1 MADKLDVILCWHMH
15 QPQYRSPLTGRY
27 HQPWAY
33 LHAIKD
39 YCDMAWHLEQ
49 VPAARA
55 VVNLTPIL
63 VEQLDDYCAQFAA
76 GEHRDPIL
84 RALATMD
91 FGTSQER
98 RELVESLFRSN
109 QERVIDRFAPYAALQ
124 ASYNAA
130 ASTGKP
136 DFSDQYI
143 ADLLVWYHL
152 AWFGESVRQHHPV
165 VGELAQKG
173 EAFTAE
179 DRLKVLAL
187 IEETIRG
194 IVPRYR
200 RLAERGQVELS
211 TSPYAH
217 PMMPLLID
225 LRCAL
230 EAMPDAPLPR
240 APKYPGGAERVRVH
254 LEAAKRYHVDNFGV
268 AARGCWPS
276 EGGISDAAAAM
287 LAQAGFAWTA
297 TGEGVLS
304 HTLGA
309 QNDTPAARHAYL
321 YRPYDIHTAGG
332 RIACFFRDDQLSD
345 KIGFVYSTWHADD
358 ATNNLLV
365 DLEHI
370 REQTAEQESPVVS
383 IILDGENA
391 WEHYPENAR
400 YFLRALY
407 EKLATHPH
415 LRMTT
420 FSDHLKANPPV
431 SQLDH
436 IVAGSWVYGTLST
449 WIGNPDKNLGWDELI
464 DAKRTYDEMVP
475 NIEPA
480 LANRIEAHL
489 RACEGSDWFW
499 WFGDYNPAQSVREF
513 DVLYRAHLHDL
524 YAMLGKPAP
533 ALLERVISEGHGDP
547 AHGGTMRRTS

>member
-1 MADKLDVILCWHMH
+1 MH

-49 VPAARA
+49 VPGGRA

-63 VEQLDDYCAQFAA
+63 VEQLNDYCAQFEA

-91 FGTSQER
+91 FGTAQER

-109 QERVIDRFAPYAALQ
+109 QERMIDRFAPYAKLQ
-124 ASYNAA
+124 ATYQTVTSGG
-130 ASTGKP
+130 SKP
-136 DFSDQYI
+136 EFADQYI

-152 AWFGESVRQHHPV
+152 AWFGESVRQSYPV
-165 VGELAQKG
+165 VGELVQKG
-173 EAFTAE
+173 EAYTAD
-179 DRLKVLAL
+179 DRQKVLAL

-225 LRCAL
+225 LRSAL
-230 EAMPDAPLPR
+230 EAMPDAPLPS
-240 APKYPGGAERVRVH
+240 APEYPGGTERVRVH
-254 LEAAKRYHVDNFGV
+254 LEAAKRYHADNFGA

-276 EGGISDAAAAM
+276 EGGVSDAAIAM

-304 HTLGA
+304 HTLGT

-321 YRPYDIHTAGG
+321 YRPYHIRIAGG
-332 RIACFFRDDQLSD
+332 HIGCFFRDDQLSD
-345 KIGFVYSTWHADD
+345 KIGFTYSTWHADD

-365 DLEHI
+365 DLERI
-370 REQTAEQESPVVS
+370 REQTAEQEAPVVS

-391 WEHYPENAR
+391 WEHYPENAF

-420 FSDHLKANPPV
+420 FSDHLAANPPA

-449 WIGNPDKNLGWDELI
+449 WIGDPDKNLGWDELI
-464 DAKRTYDEMVP
+464 DAKRAYDEVVP
-475 NIEPA
+475 SIEPA
-480 LANRIEAHL
+480 LAKRIEAHL

-524 YAMLGKPAP
+524 YAMLGRPVP